1 MEQIVTTPSASDL
14 NAVFTTVSR
23 IEREARFDHSARVV
37 FLRNVTIEGLDT
49 FLKFHLY
56 PSGIGA
62 QTVFGGYGTMMQ
74 DVLAEDGPV
83 RTAEPDLVVLSLTL
97 AELDPGYG
105 TPGWRADAALAELKN
120 LFELLETRTR
130 ATIVLNT
137 FISPLYPEFGI
148 VPALDRSDVTSQV
161 AALNRFIEDFVR
173 DRAPRFC
180 LTDWDAYLRIIG
192 AKQALDDRGR
202 YLWKAPF
209 RKAFLNLYAQY
220 LARIVRALKG
230 RTKKC
235 LILDCDNTLWGGVV
249 GEDGMDGI
257 KLDANEYPG
266 KVFYDFQNSLLHL
279 SERGVVIALCSK
291 NNEADVLEVFDR
303 HQSCRL
309 KRSHLAAW
317 RINWQDKAANI
328 VELAEEL
335 NLGLDS
341 FVFIDDSPVECDL
354 IRKLL
359 PDVTVVQVPEKLCD
373 LPALVFE
380 QGLFDNFRVTDD
392 DRRRTRLYQGE
403 SQRKAA
409 RGAFASVEEYL
420 SSLQTVASIHRVRP
434 AEIARVAQLTQKT
447 NQFNLTT
454 RRYAERDIH
463 AFAERRDAA
472 VFALSAHD
480 RFGDLGLVSVMILER
495 HGVIGRIDTF
505 LMSCRVLGRGLE
517 RAMVA
522 RCLDVM
528 GSAWDV
534 QRWHAEYIPTRKNQ
548 QVADFWPKSGFAPV
562 NEEGDRRIF
571 ARDARKCGDEVPP
584 YVCVRED

>member
-1 MEQIVTTPSASDL
+1 
-14 NAVFTTVSR
+14 
-23 IEREARFDHSARVV
+23 
-37 FLRNVTIEGLDT
+37 
-49 FLKFHLY
+49 
-56 PSGIGA
+56 
-62 QTVFGGYGTMMQ
+62 
-74 DVLAEDGPV
+74 

-97 AELDPGYG
+97 AELDPSYG

-235 LILDCDNTLWGGVV
+235 LILDCDNMLWGGVV

-447 NQFNLTT
+447 N
-454 RRYAERDIH
+454 
-463 AFAERRDAA
+463 
-472 VFALSAHD
+472 
-480 RFGDLGLVSVMILER
+480 
-495 HGVIGRIDTF
+495 
-505 LMSCRVLGRGLE
+505 
-517 RAMVA
+517 
-522 RCLDVM
+522 
-528 GSAWDV
+528 
-534 QRWHAEYIPTRKNQ
+534 
-548 QVADFWPKSGFAPV
+548 
-562 NEEGDRRIF
+562 
-571 ARDARKCGDEVPP
+571 
-584 YVCVRED
+584 